1 MGRQPWVVAPN
12 PTGVDMVRML
22 TQDGVSVVVGTGQ
35 VVLSLATYTAVY
47 TALGIVWFTLIRRYA
62 RVGAPQVT
70 GAVAHAPLTD
80 ERQLSFAY

>member
-1 MGRQPWVVAPN
+1 
-12 PTGVDMVRML
+12 
-22 TQDGVSVVVGTGQ
+22 